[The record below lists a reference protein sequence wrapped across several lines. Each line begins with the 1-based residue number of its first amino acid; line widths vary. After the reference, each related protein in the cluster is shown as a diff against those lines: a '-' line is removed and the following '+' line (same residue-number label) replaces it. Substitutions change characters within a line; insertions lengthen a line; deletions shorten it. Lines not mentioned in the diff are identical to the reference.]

1 MNRFSNF
8 INLVKEKKVI
18 VFLFFVISLLVFF
31 IYYQKEKSDNNEESL
46 KLQFIEQ
53 NNLRDELDDLI
64 DEHDELL
71 DEYGDL
77 NNQLYQKDSLIKQQ
91 IIEIRKL
98 IRNKNNLSNN
108 LNEARTKINNLKRI
122 SQNYIKDI
130 DSLFYVTERLS
141 SEKDSVIK
149 VNKNINWKNYKLNKT
164 NIKLSE
170 KVNKGSALKIK
181 EISVEP
187 FRYRGTGKEVSTR
200 VAAKTQTLRA
210 CFYIAANLIAE
221 AGKKEILIQYINP
234 QEKIISGSDTIVNEQ
249 QVIFSAKTD
258 IQYNNKKSFVC
269 IDWQRYVTLVEGDYQ
284 LKIYINNT
292 LTAETQFNLR

>member
-91 IIEIRKL
+91 IIEERASDESQNLIDEASYERKKAQAFHRIQL
-98 IRNKNNLSNN
+98 TKKDEEKLQNHFVQYFNMISKNN
-108 LNEARTKINNLKRI
+108 
-122 SQNYIKDI
+122 
-130 DSLFYVTERLS
+130 
-141 SEKDSVIK
+141 
-149 VNKNINWKNYKLNKT
+149 
-164 NIKLSE
+164 
-170 KVNKGSALKIK
+170 
-181 EISVEP
+181 
-187 FRYRGTGKEVSTR
+187 
-200 VAAKTQTLRA
+200 
-210 CFYIAANLIAE
+210 
-221 AGKKEILIQYINP
+221 
-234 QEKIISGSDTIVNEQ
+234 
-249 QVIFSAKTD
+249 
-258 IQYNNKKSFVC
+258 
-269 IDWQRYVTLVEGDYQ
+269 
-284 LKIYINNT
+284 
-292 LTAETQFNLR
+292 